1 MWNKIF
7 VALCLWT
14 FLASTNAAAKDPL
27 DGHFSLNDKAQML
40 TDLITH
46 HVENLQFQ
54 EDHNRML
61 TSASDAHQCGQVL
74 KVYDSETIQNVL
86 SQSIEEGGNDLNAQS
101 ASMIG
106 SLLLPMFKYGIE
118 IRKLCGKASDYP
130 QVASALCVNG
140 AEGCDS
146 MQSGILMLPLILT
159 TSVEPGTFPEEG
171 TSSIKSGTLAG
182 TFVFHGSMSNS
193 HKVPSN
199 INFKE
204 SDSRGVLATTAMLLT
219 SLIGTAVIM
228 PDYLGGG
235 EEAEATFR
243 PFLKRD
249 TYPISAMALLSA
261 AEEAV
266 KIESNCASGIDD
278 AFYMI
283 GHMEG
288 GYAAAAVADALVHKM
303 EKSIYWSSTSH
314 APFRPASAQM
324 NFFAQQE
331 RDGTLTFE
339 SRYMIHRLGAT
350 YSKSSTTPAMGTNA
364 NKPQS
369 QDLLKSSSS
378 QAVLDTL
385 MGEFVQNDIDTLG
398 SDRPLENS
406 WNPAFVSAM
415 EKALDQ
421 GRSGPCDAS
430 LVSDETSL
438 LCQALMA
445 QDLTSIFETV
455 DYPMTICHSPIS
467 QAVSFD
473 NVPKDDDKLSESIVI
488 ATPDTPSLPACL
500 QGLLFFAGSTLLNSL
515 EAVYVPVKEK
525 TTAAGECLGTM

>member
-1 MWNKIF
+1 
-7 VALCLWT
+7 
-14 FLASTNAAAKDPL
+14 
-27 DGHFSLNDKAQML
+27 
-40 TDLITH
+40 
-46 HVENLQFQ
+46 
-54 EDHNRML
+54 
-61 TSASDAHQCGQVL
+61 VL

-86 SQSIEEGGNDLNAQS
+86 TQSIEEGGNDLTSQT

-106 SLLLPMFKYGIE
+106 NLLLPMFKYGIE
-118 IRKLCGKASDYP
+118 IRKVCGKASDYP
-130 QVASALCVNG
+130 QVSSALCVNG

-171 TSSIKSGTLAG
+171 TSTIKPGTLAG

-261 AEEAV
+261 AEDAV
-266 KIESNCASGIDD
+266 KIESNCASAIDD

-288 GYAAAAVADALVHKM
+288 GYAAVAVADALVHKM
-303 EKSIYWSSTSH
+303 GKSIYWSSTSH

-331 RDGTLTFE
+331 RDGSLTSE
-339 SRYMIHRLGAT
+339 SRYMIQRLGAT
-350 YSKSSTTPAMGTNA
+350 FSKSSQPMGTDA
-364 NKPQS
+364 TTVKT
-369 QDLLKSSSS
+369 QDLLNSGSS
-378 QAVLDTL
+378 QAVHDTL
-385 MGEFVQNDIDTLG
+385 MGNFVQNDIDALG
-398 SDRPLENS
+398 SDRPLQNS
-406 WNPAFVSAM
+406 WNPAFVAAM

-421 GRSGPCDAS
+421 GLSGPCDAS
-430 LVSDETSL
+430 LISNNTNL

-445 QDLTSIFETV
+445 QELTSIFETV
-455 DYPMTICHSPIS
+455 DYPMTICHSPVS
-467 QAVSFD
+467 EAVSFD
-473 NVPKDDDKLSESIVI
+473 NVPKDDDKLSASIVI
-488 ATPDTPSLPACL
+488 ATPETPSLPACL

-515 EAVYVPVKEK
+515 EAVYVPVNEK
-525 TTAAGECLGTM
+525 TTAAGECLGAM